1 MKLIKSKGESMEGVK
16 IEHNIGEL
24 KELLEVI
31 DRQAGELERN
41 IEKLDNFK
49 FKVEI
54 KREDRK
60 WK

>member
-1 MKLIKSKGESMEGVK
+1 MKGVK

>member
-1 MKLIKSKGESMEGVK
+1 MKLIKSKGESMKGVK

-31 DRQAGELERN
+31 DRQAEELERN

-54 KREDRK
+54 KREDRE

>member
-1 MKLIKSKGESMEGVK
+1 MKLIKSKGEIMTGVK

-31 DRQAGELERN
+31 DRQAEELERN

-54 KREDRK
+54 KREARK
-60 WK
+60 RK

>member
-31 DRQAGELERN
+31 DRQAWELERN
-41 IEKLDNFK
+41 IEKLNNFK

-54 KREDRK
+54 KRGDRK